1 MKKGETIMALRAVIF
16 DLDDTLYTMRGLHEL
31 AAAHALE
38 LAIARGIDR
47 DALTKAYARGRA
59 DVFARLDG
67 MPSSHE
73 RLLHFAAALEILG
86 INPYRLAPQMD
97 EAYWAFYYDHMVEKP
112 GMRQVLQNLR
122 ERGIKIAI
130 CSDML
135 TRQQCEKLCRLGI
148 ENSIDV
154 LCCCDEVGYEKP
166 DHRVYAYALQ
176 KLGMTKDEVVF
187 VGDNIH
193 KDVLGPL
200 SFGME
205 AIWFNDYGQQAEF
218 SGRIATDFAQVL
230 AHINSL

>member
-1 MKKGETIMALRAVIF
+1 MALRAVIF
-16 DLDDTLYTMRGLHEL
+16 DLDDTLYTMRGLHDR
-31 AAAHALE
+31 AVTHALD
-38 LAIARGIDR
+38 LAVCQGIDR
-47 DALTKAYARGRA
+47 DKLAKAYEQGRA
-59 DVFARLDG
+59 GVFARLDG

-86 INPYRLAPQMD
+86 ENPYRLAPRMD
-97 EAYWAFYYDHMVEKP
+97 EAYWAYYYDHMEEKP
-112 GMRQVLQNLR
+112 GMRHVLKTLR
-122 ERGIKIAI
+122 DRGIKIAI

-154 LCCCDEVGYEKP
+154 LCCCDEAGCEKP
-166 DHRVYAYALQ
+166 DHRMYTYALQ
-176 KLGMTKDEVVF
+176 KLGLGKDEVVF

-218 SGRIATDFAQVL
+218 AGRIATDFDGVL
-230 AHINSL
+230 AHIESLY